1 MGAGVMESSEVSVGF
16 NAVLSGSG
24 EGVAVG
30 VIILTGFAASLFPG
44 TMTGFIGRTVTE
56 VFFLLSL
63 VLLLKL

>member
-24 EGVAVG
+24 EG
-30 VIILTGFAASLFPG
+30 SLFPG
-44 TMTGFIGRTVTE
+44 TMTGFIGRTATE